1 MTVGEPEINLNTWG
15 LRYVRKGA
23 TPTQQLEKP
32 TGDEGAYD
40 PKTNPKG
47 QSTTERTPSSR
58 PTHGTNPD
66 KTITSSTVGVSDTDI
81 NVPQQQ
87 GRQTDSQGDK
97 DVKVQS
103 ATGSSRGRGKE
114 IITNPQVHSSG
125 KKYGVGGDEGA
136 TSTPPKMNDQSKE
149 DKRVKEKRPDPK
161 NTESMTTGVRSGKR
175 GGKDTNPTQA
185 SSSTYLGGQHGDDA
199 PTGAFGTVTTPARD
213 EKGTRTKQ
221 PKRVE
226 GALPKTKA
234 ELDLTIIKCKL
245 LKLKGFGGTER
256 TTASHG
262 YGSKNRY
269 GSENTGSASAGIDTS
284 KLSTGKQDK
293 TDTSNTQHS
302 TAEGV
307 DISPEEYKQGG
318 DKVTDPH
325 YSAERGQSFGDQAS
339 KVRGSKKSEDE
350 IVHKAIELINQAY
363 NGLEKKGEWDNV
375 VKPSKR
381 DDDEKT
387 KGFGGTESTTEKP
400 FGKVLDE
407 EGRPDEYTKEEHDEH
422 NSNKADD
429 EKPKKE
435 KKEGQLDPAWD
446 THLHRKWD

>member
-1 MTVGEPEINLNTWG
+1 MAVGEPEINLNTWG

-23 TPTQQLEKP
+23 TSTQQLEKP
-32 TGDEGAYD
+32 TGDEGAYN
-40 PKTNPKG
+40 PKTNPTG
-47 QSTTERTPSSR
+47 QSTAERTPSSR

-103 ATGSSRGRGKE
+103 ATGSSRGQGKE
-114 IITNPQVHSSG
+114 VLTSPQVHSGG

-199 PTGAFGTVTTPARD
+199 PTGKFGTVTTPARD

-221 PKRVE
+221 PRRVE

-245 LKLKGFGGTER
+245 LKLKGFGGD
-256 TTASHG
+256 ASHG
-262 YGSKNRY
+262 YGSRNRY
-269 GSENTGSASAGIDTS
+269 GSENTGSASAGVDTS
-284 KLSTGKQDK
+284 KLEKKPQDK

-307 DISPEEYKQGG
+307 NISPEEYKRGG
-318 DKVTDPH
+318 DKVTDPD
-325 YSAERGQSFGDQAS
+325 YSAPKGQNF
-339 KVRGSKKSEDE
+339 GSKQKSEDE
-350 IVHKAIELINQAY
+350 IVHKAIELINEAY
-363 NGLEKKGEWDNV
+363 SEIDKKHDFIEETRPV
-375 VKPSKR
+375 RPAKR

-387 KGFGGTESTTEKP
+387 KGLGGDARTTEKP

-407 EGRPDEYTKEEHDEH
+407 EGRPDEYTKEEHAEH
-422 NSNKADD
+422 ESQKD
-429 EKPKKE
+429 
-435 KKEGQLDPAWD
+435 
-446 THLHRKWD
+446 

>member
-15 LRYVRKGA
+15 LRYVRKDKKESQSDLSAFGNTKIGQGTDYNDTPKKENTFTDSTGKEQKT
-23 TPTQQLEKP
+23 TPTGGKVHEDRVDTVTSYGSGSSQVEHGSDKRSFSSEGKVELASGQNIPEKPKPHKDQSVTTHGSGKQDSLTRTGKPAEGAHVRSHGADASSKP
-32 TGDEGAYD
+32 TG
-40 PKTNPKG
+40 
-47 QSTTERTPSSR
+47 RT
-58 PTHGTNPD
+58 
-66 KTITSSTVGVSDTDI
+66 
-81 NVPQQQ
+81 
-87 GRQTDSQGDK
+87 
-97 DVKVQS
+97 
-103 ATGSSRGRGKE
+103 
-114 IITNPQVHSSG
+114 
-125 KKYGVGGDEGA
+125 
-136 TSTPPKMNDQSKE
+136 
-149 DKRVKEKRPDPK
+149 
-161 NTESMTTGVRSGKR
+161 
-175 GGKDTNPTQA
+175 
-185 SSSTYLGGQHGDDA
+185 
-199 PTGAFGTVTTPARD
+199 RD
-213 EKGTRTKQ
+213 EKGTRIKQ
-221 PKRVE
+221 PTHEE

-245 LKLKGFGGTER
+245 LKLKGYGGTER

-262 YGSKNRY
+262 YGSRNRY
-269 GSENTGSASAGIDTS
+269 GSENTGSASAGVDTS
-284 KLSTGKQDK
+284 KLEKKPQDK

-339 KVRGSKKSEDE
+339 KVRGSKKSEDENTCTSCGKPKDDHYSEWGHARREHGDQKESIGDHMYKKSEDE

-407 EGRPDEYTKEEHDEH
+407 EGRPDEYTKEEHAEH
-422 NSNKADD
+422 ESQKD
-429 EKPKKE
+429 
-435 KKEGQLDPAWD
+435 
-446 THLHRKWD
+446 